1 MAVKIRLAQRG
12 KKKTRTY
19 RVVVADARSPR
30 DGKFIEDLGFYNPH
44 DNPSTVDIDVE
55 KAVSWLDKGAQPSD
69 RVQKLLEIS
78 GAWAQWRSTKGEVV
92 SIPKAPEPKI
102 KSSSKANIKKTEAA
116 AEAEDQEAQHEGDCG
131 DARVRKDRS
140 CYFPLP
146 STRRAV
152 CVTSD
157 VAGNA
162 RAACSSERHDNDHP
176 RSFGFSHHHRV

>member
-78 GAWAQWRSTKGEVV
+78 GAWAQWRSTKGEVA

-116 AEAEDQEAQHEGDCG
+116 AEVEVEVEVVSDTSEG
-131 DARVRKDRS
+131 
-140 CYFPLP
+140 
-146 STRRAV
+146 
-152 CVTSD
+152 
-157 VAGNA
+157 
-162 RAACSSERHDNDHP
+162 SEEE
-176 RSFGFSHHHRV
+176 

>member
-116 AEAEDQEAQHEGDCG
+116 AESEVEEVSDTSEG
-131 DARVRKDRS
+131 
-140 CYFPLP
+140 
-146 STRRAV
+146 
-152 CVTSD
+152 
-157 VAGNA
+157 
-162 RAACSSERHDNDHP
+162 SEEE
-176 RSFGFSHHHRV
+176 

>member
-102 KSSSKANIKKTEAA
+102 NSSSNATIKKPEAA
-116 AEAEDQEAQHEGDCG
+116 EEAEVEEVSDTSEG
-131 DARVRKDRS
+131 
-140 CYFPLP
+140 
-146 STRRAV
+146 
-152 CVTSD
+152 
-157 VAGNA
+157 
-162 RAACSSERHDNDHP
+162 SEEE
-176 RSFGFSHHHRV
+176 

>member
-30 DGKFIEDLGFYNPH
+30 DGKFIEDLGSYNPH

-92 SIPKAPEPKI
+92 SIPKAPEPKV
-102 KSSSKANIKKTEAA
+102 KSSSKANIKKNEAA
-116 AEAEDQEAQHEGDCG
+116 AEAEVEVEEVSDTSEG
-131 DARVRKDRS
+131 
-140 CYFPLP
+140 
-146 STRRAV
+146 
-152 CVTSD
+152 
-157 VAGNA
+157 
-162 RAACSSERHDNDHP
+162 SEEE
-176 RSFGFSHHHRV
+176 

>member
-92 SIPKAPEPKI
+92 SIPKAPEPKV

-116 AEAEDQEAQHEGDCG
+116 AESEVEEVSDTSEG
-131 DARVRKDRS
+131 
-140 CYFPLP
+140 
-146 STRRAV
+146 
-152 CVTSD
+152 
-157 VAGNA
+157 
-162 RAACSSERHDNDHP
+162 SEEE
-176 RSFGFSHHHRV
+176 